1 MALNDV
7 SLTVYPGEIRGLIG
21 ENGSGKSTVT
31 SIVAGMQECDSGAM
45 TFQGQSWKPLSMID
59 ALHKGIGMIVQESGT
74 IPGITVAE
82 NIFLAESEKY
92 KNKFGLINRKKMNA
106 DATRVM
112 KNIGVNDV
120 TGEMLMQKLDF
131 QTRKLVEIAKVVMK
145 EPQILVIDETS
156 TALSHDGREI
166 LYDIMNEKMFSQE
179 NDTERTINK
188 KDNKAKNE
196 VLTYVRDYRVM
207 TNLKYRLITN
217 ILIPLLA
224 IFTSML
230 ISCSKTVWAWIGVIV
245 IVYDF
250 YMMCE
255 VVQDYF
261 CFGCMCKKNAFGMHF
276 LKTGFNGVRYF
287 QNAVLVD
294 ILVRPIRIGITI
306 LIASIPFIKFGVN
319 IWSIF
324 DIIMISS
331 IVSVGSL
338 NIFRYMDLGMYIYLL
353 ALIVIFPAIAG
364 SIAVLIYG
372 AKIWF
377 IAPVLAVVL
386 VGVIAATYYHMMVRI
401 RRSYVDV

>member
-1 MALNDV
+1 M
-7 SLTVYPGEIRGLIG
+7 
-21 ENGSGKSTVT
+21 ENMSGS
-31 SIVAGMQECDSGAM
+31 
-45 TFQGQSWKPLSMID
+45 
-59 ALHKGIGMIVQESGT
+59 
-74 IPGITVAE
+74 
-82 NIFLAESEKY
+82 
-92 KNKFGLINRKKMNA
+92 
-106 DATRVM
+106 
-112 KNIGVNDV
+112 
-120 TGEMLMQKLDF
+120 
-131 QTRKLVEIAKVVMK
+131 
-145 EPQILVIDETS
+145 
-156 TALSHDGREI
+156 
-166 LYDIMNEKMFSQE
+166 MNEKMVSQE
-179 NDTERTINK
+179 H
-188 KDNKAKNE
+188 KDYKAKNE
-196 VLTYVRDYRVM
+196 ALTYIRDYRVM

-224 IFTSML
+224 ILASML
-230 ISCSKTVWAWIGVIV
+230 IACSKTVWAWIGVIA

-287 QNAVLVD
+287 ENAVLVD
-294 ILVRPIRIGITI
+294 ILVRPIRIGITV
-306 LIASIPFIKFGVN
+306 LIASIPFIKLGVN
-319 IWSIF
+319 VWSIF

-372 AKIWF
+372 GTLKF
-377 IAPVLAVVL
+377 IAPLLAVAL
-386 VGVIAATYYHMMVRI
+386 VCVIAATYYHMVVRI

>member
-1 MALNDV
+1 
-7 SLTVYPGEIRGLIG
+7 
-21 ENGSGKSTVT
+21 
-31 SIVAGMQECDSGAM
+31 
-45 TFQGQSWKPLSMID
+45 
-59 ALHKGIGMIVQESGT
+59 
-74 IPGITVAE
+74 
-82 NIFLAESEKY
+82 
-92 KNKFGLINRKKMNA
+92 
-106 DATRVM
+106 M
-112 KNIGVNDV
+112 KNMSG
-120 TGEMLMQKLDF
+120 
-131 QTRKLVEIAKVVMK
+131 
-145 EPQILVIDETS
+145 S
-156 TALSHDGREI
+156 
-166 LYDIMNEKMFSQE
+166 MNEKNVSQ
-179 NDTERTINK
+179 K
-188 KDNKAKNE
+188 HVA
-196 VLTYVRDYRVM
+196 LTYIRDYRVM

-217 ILIPLLA
+217 ILIPVLA
-224 IFTSML
+224 ILASML
-230 ISCSKTVWAWIGVIV
+230 IACSKTVWAWIGVIV

-287 QNAVLVD
+287 ENAVLVD
-294 ILVRPIRIGITI
+294 ILVRPIRIGITV
-306 LIASIPFIKFGVN
+306 LIASMPFINLGVN

-338 NIFRYMDLGMYIYLL
+338 NIFRYMDMGMYIYLL
-353 ALIVIFPAIAG
+353 AFIVIFPAIAG

-372 AKIWF
+372 GRMWF

>member
-1 MALNDV
+1 M
-7 SLTVYPGEIRGLIG
+7 
-21 ENGSGKSTVT
+21 ENKSGS
-31 SIVAGMQECDSGAM
+31 
-45 TFQGQSWKPLSMID
+45 
-59 ALHKGIGMIVQESGT
+59 
-74 IPGITVAE
+74 
-82 NIFLAESEKY
+82 
-92 KNKFGLINRKKMNA
+92 
-106 DATRVM
+106 
-112 KNIGVNDV
+112 
-120 TGEMLMQKLDF
+120 
-131 QTRKLVEIAKVVMK
+131 
-145 EPQILVIDETS
+145 
-156 TALSHDGREI
+156 
-166 LYDIMNEKMFSQE
+166 MNEKMVSQKHE
-179 NDTERTINK
+179 
-188 KDNKAKNE
+188 A
-196 VLTYVRDYRVM
+196 LTYIRDYRVM

-230 ISCSKTVWAWIGVIV
+230 IACSKTVWAWIGVIV

-287 QNAVLVD
+287 ENAVLVD
-294 ILVRPIRIGITI
+294 ILIRPIRIGITV
-306 LIASIPFIKFGVN
+306 LIASMPFINLGVN
-319 IWSIF
+319 IWSVF

-338 NIFRYMDLGMYIYLL
+338 NIFRYMDMGMYIYLL
-353 ALIVIFPAIAG
+353 ALIVILPAIAG

-372 AKIWF
+372 GRIWF

>member
-1 MALNDV
+1 M
-7 SLTVYPGEIRGLIG
+7 
-21 ENGSGKSTVT
+21 ENKSGS
-31 SIVAGMQECDSGAM
+31 
-45 TFQGQSWKPLSMID
+45 
-59 ALHKGIGMIVQESGT
+59 
-74 IPGITVAE
+74 
-82 NIFLAESEKY
+82 
-92 KNKFGLINRKKMNA
+92 
-106 DATRVM
+106 
-112 KNIGVNDV
+112 
-120 TGEMLMQKLDF
+120 
-131 QTRKLVEIAKVVMK
+131 
-145 EPQILVIDETS
+145 
-156 TALSHDGREI
+156 
-166 LYDIMNEKMFSQE
+166 MNEKMFSQE

-196 VLTYVRDYRVM
+196 VLTYIRDYRVM

-224 IFTSML
+224 IFTLML
-230 ISCSKTVWAWIGVIV
+230 IACSKTVWAWIGVIV

-261 CFGCMCKKNAFGMHF
+261 CFGCMCKKNVFGMHF
-276 LKTGFNGVRYF
+276 LKTGFDGVKHF
-287 QNAVLVD
+287 ENAVLVD

-306 LIASIPFIKFGVN
+306 LIASMLFIKFGVN

-338 NIFRYMDLGMYIYLL
+338 NIFRYMDMGMYIYLL
-353 ALIVIFPAIAG
+353 ALIVILPAIAG

-372 AKIWF
+372 GTLKF
-377 IAPVLAVVL
+377 IAPLLAVAL
-386 VGVIAATYYHMMVRI
+386 VCVIAATYYHMVVRI

>member
-1 MALNDV
+1 M
-7 SLTVYPGEIRGLIG
+7 
-21 ENGSGKSTVT
+21 ENKSGS
-31 SIVAGMQECDSGAM
+31 
-45 TFQGQSWKPLSMID
+45 
-59 ALHKGIGMIVQESGT
+59 
-74 IPGITVAE
+74 
-82 NIFLAESEKY
+82 
-92 KNKFGLINRKKMNA
+92 
-106 DATRVM
+106 
-112 KNIGVNDV
+112 
-120 TGEMLMQKLDF
+120 
-131 QTRKLVEIAKVVMK
+131 
-145 EPQILVIDETS
+145 
-156 TALSHDGREI
+156 
-166 LYDIMNEKMFSQE
+166 MNEKMVSQKHE
-179 NDTERTINK
+179 
-188 KDNKAKNE
+188 A
-196 VLTYVRDYRVM
+196 LTYIRDYRVM

-230 ISCSKTVWAWIGVIV
+230 IACSKTVWAWIGVIV
-245 IVYDF
+245 ILYDF

-287 QNAVLVD
+287 ENAVLVD
-294 ILVRPIRIGITI
+294 ILIRPIRIGITV
-306 LIASIPFIKFGVN
+306 LIASMPFINLGVN
-319 IWSIF
+319 IWSVF

-338 NIFRYMDLGMYIYLL
+338 NIFRYMDMGMYIYLL
-353 ALIVIFPAIAG
+353 ALIVILPAIAG

-372 AKIWF
+372 GRMWF

>member
-1 MALNDV
+1 M
-7 SLTVYPGEIRGLIG
+7 
-21 ENGSGKSTVT
+21 ENKSGS
-31 SIVAGMQECDSGAM
+31 
-45 TFQGQSWKPLSMID
+45 
-59 ALHKGIGMIVQESGT
+59 
-74 IPGITVAE
+74 
-82 NIFLAESEKY
+82 
-92 KNKFGLINRKKMNA
+92 
-106 DATRVM
+106 
-112 KNIGVNDV
+112 
-120 TGEMLMQKLDF
+120 
-131 QTRKLVEIAKVVMK
+131 
-145 EPQILVIDETS
+145 
-156 TALSHDGREI
+156 
-166 LYDIMNEKMFSQE
+166 MNEKMFSQE
-179 NDTERTINK
+179 HDTERTINK

-196 VLTYVRDYRVM
+196 VLTYIRDYRVM

-276 LKTGFNGVRYF
+276 LKTGFNGVIYF
-287 QNAVLVD
+287 ENAVLVD
-294 ILVRPIRIGITI
+294 ILIRPLRIGITI

-372 AKIWF
+372 GGMWF

-386 VGVIAATYYHMMVRI
+386 VGVIAATYYHMLVRI

>member
-1 MALNDV
+1 M
-7 SLTVYPGEIRGLIG
+7 
-21 ENGSGKSTVT
+21 ENKSGS
-31 SIVAGMQECDSGAM
+31 
-45 TFQGQSWKPLSMID
+45 
-59 ALHKGIGMIVQESGT
+59 
-74 IPGITVAE
+74 
-82 NIFLAESEKY
+82 
-92 KNKFGLINRKKMNA
+92 
-106 DATRVM
+106 
-112 KNIGVNDV
+112 
-120 TGEMLMQKLDF
+120 
-131 QTRKLVEIAKVVMK
+131 
-145 EPQILVIDETS
+145 
-156 TALSHDGREI
+156 
-166 LYDIMNEKMFSQE
+166 MNEKMFSQE
-179 NDTERTINK
+179 HDTERTINK

-196 VLTYVRDYRVM
+196 VLTYIRDYRVM
-207 TNLKYRLITN
+207 TNLKYRLIT
-217 ILIPLLA
+217 
-224 IFTSML
+224 ML
-230 ISCSKTVWAWIGVIV
+230 IACSKTIWAWIGVIV

-287 QNAVLVD
+287 ENAVLVD
-294 ILVRPIRIGITI
+294 ILVRPLRIGITI
-306 LIASIPFIKFGVN
+306 LIASMPFIKFGVN

>member
-1 MALNDV
+1 M
-7 SLTVYPGEIRGLIG
+7 
-21 ENGSGKSTVT
+21 ENKSGS
-31 SIVAGMQECDSGAM
+31 
-45 TFQGQSWKPLSMID
+45 
-59 ALHKGIGMIVQESGT
+59 
-74 IPGITVAE
+74 
-82 NIFLAESEKY
+82 
-92 KNKFGLINRKKMNA
+92 
-106 DATRVM
+106 
-112 KNIGVNDV
+112 
-120 TGEMLMQKLDF
+120 
-131 QTRKLVEIAKVVMK
+131 
-145 EPQILVIDETS
+145 
-156 TALSHDGREI
+156 
-166 LYDIMNEKMFSQE
+166 MNEKNVSQ
-179 NDTERTINK
+179 K
-188 KDNKAKNE
+188 HVA
-196 VLTYVRDYRVM
+196 LTYIRDYRVM

-230 ISCSKTVWAWIGVIV
+230 IACSKTVWTWIGVIV

-276 LKTGFNGVRYF
+276 LKAGFNGVKYF
-287 QNAVLVD
+287 ENAVLVD

-306 LIASIPFIKFGVN
+306 LIASIPFIKLGVN

-338 NIFRYMDLGMYIYLL
+338 NIFRYMDMGMYIYLL
-353 ALIVIFPAIAG
+353 ALIVILPAIAG

-372 AKIWF
+372 GRMWF

>member
-1 MALNDV
+1 M
-7 SLTVYPGEIRGLIG
+7 
-21 ENGSGKSTVT
+21 ENKSGS
-31 SIVAGMQECDSGAM
+31 
-45 TFQGQSWKPLSMID
+45 
-59 ALHKGIGMIVQESGT
+59 
-74 IPGITVAE
+74 
-82 NIFLAESEKY
+82 
-92 KNKFGLINRKKMNA
+92 
-106 DATRVM
+106 
-112 KNIGVNDV
+112 
-120 TGEMLMQKLDF
+120 
-131 QTRKLVEIAKVVMK
+131 
-145 EPQILVIDETS
+145 
-156 TALSHDGREI
+156 
-166 LYDIMNEKMFSQE
+166 MNEKMVSQ
-179 NDTERTINK
+179 K
-188 KDNKAKNE
+188 HVA
-196 VLTYVRDYRVM
+196 LTYIRDYRVM

-245 IVYDF
+245 IIYDF

-287 QNAVLVD
+287 ENAVLVD
-294 ILVRPIRIGITI
+294 ILVRPLRIGITI
-306 LIASIPFIKFGVN
+306 LIASMPFINLGVN

-372 AKIWF
+372 GGMWF

>member
-1 MALNDV
+1 
-7 SLTVYPGEIRGLIG
+7 
-21 ENGSGKSTVT
+21 
-31 SIVAGMQECDSGAM
+31 
-45 TFQGQSWKPLSMID
+45 
-59 ALHKGIGMIVQESGT
+59 
-74 IPGITVAE
+74 
-82 NIFLAESEKY
+82 
-92 KNKFGLINRKKMNA
+92 
-106 DATRVM
+106 M
-112 KNIGVNDV
+112 KNMSG
-120 TGEMLMQKLDF
+120 
-131 QTRKLVEIAKVVMK
+131 
-145 EPQILVIDETS
+145 S
-156 TALSHDGREI
+156 
-166 LYDIMNEKMFSQE
+166 MNEKNVSQ
-179 NDTERTINK
+179 K
-188 KDNKAKNE
+188 HVA
-196 VLTYVRDYRVM
+196 LTYIRDYRVM

-217 ILIPLLA
+217 ILIPGLA
-224 IFTSML
+224 ILASML
-230 ISCSKTVWAWIGVIV
+230 IACSKTVWAWIGVIV

-287 QNAVLVD
+287 ENAVLVD
-294 ILVRPIRIGITI
+294 ILVRPIRIGITV
-306 LIASIPFIKFGVN
+306 LIASMPFINLGVN

-338 NIFRYMDLGMYIYLL
+338 NIFRYMDMGMYIYLL

-372 AKIWF
+372 GRMWF

>member
-1 MALNDV
+1 M
-7 SLTVYPGEIRGLIG
+7 
-21 ENGSGKSTVT
+21 ENMSGS
-31 SIVAGMQECDSGAM
+31 
-45 TFQGQSWKPLSMID
+45 
-59 ALHKGIGMIVQESGT
+59 
-74 IPGITVAE
+74 
-82 NIFLAESEKY
+82 
-92 KNKFGLINRKKMNA
+92 
-106 DATRVM
+106 
-112 KNIGVNDV
+112 
-120 TGEMLMQKLDF
+120 
-131 QTRKLVEIAKVVMK
+131 
-145 EPQILVIDETS
+145 
-156 TALSHDGREI
+156 
-166 LYDIMNEKMFSQE
+166 MNEKMVSQE
-179 NDTERTINK
+179 H
-188 KDNKAKNE
+188 KDYKAKNE
-196 VLTYVRDYRVM
+196 ALTYIRDYRVM

-224 IFTSML
+224 ILASML
-230 ISCSKTVWAWIGVIV
+230 IACSKTVWAWIGVIA

-287 QNAVLVD
+287 ENAVLVD
-294 ILVRPIRIGITI
+294 ILVRPIRIGITV
-306 LIASIPFIKFGVN
+306 LIASIPFIKLGVN
-319 IWSIF
+319 VWSIF

-372 AKIWF
+372 GTLKF
-377 IAPVLAVVL
+377 IAPLLAVVL
-386 VGVIAATYYHMMVRI
+386 VCVIAATYYHMVVRI